1 MKALIVYDSFFG
13 NTEKIARA
21 MGAAIGA
28 ALSSK
33 GHVETLPVSQVTTE
47 QMRGLD
53 FLIVG
58 SPTRSLR
65 PTGAI
70 AKFLNQLPKDPLS
83 GVQVA
88 AFDTRLVL
96 GLINSAA
103 LRFIVGKGGYAA
115 STIARSLEKKGG
127 KLFASPEGF
136 LVNGEKGPLKEGELE
151 RAADWAKQI
160 MATQ

>member
-1 MKALIVYDSFFG
+1 MNTLIVYDSVFG

-21 MGAAIGA
+21 IGA
-28 ALSSK
+28 SLNTQ
-33 GHVETLPVSQVTTE
+33 GNVETLPVSQVTTE
-47 QMRGLD
+47 KMRGLD

-65 PTGAI
+65 PTEAV
-70 AKFLNQLPKDPLS
+70 AKFLNQLPKDHLS
-83 GVQVA
+83 GVRVA

-96 GLINSAA
+96 ELINSAA

-127 KLFASPEGF
+127 KLFAPPEGF
-136 LVNGEKGPLKEGELE
+136 LVNGEKGPLKDGELE
-151 RAADWAKQI
+151 RAANWAKQI
-160 MATQ
+160 MVTQ